1 MAERQGL
8 VGQSPLDNC
17 PGQPCVPWTG
27 EGAHSR
33 VKCAQMPQDGRKPPI
48 YYVREAAPKLQDAQE
63 ESVYRRAGWLLGLGS
78 PIRSEVDLAER
89 LERGLTV
96 NAARSLRMRL
106 GLTDEEIYQLVA
118 PRRTLTRREA
128 EGQPLTAEEAD
139 RVVRIAR
146 VAARA
151 QQVFGARPE
160 YAQEW
165 LRTPQ
170 HALGGRPPLRL
181 LGRDS
186 GARAVEE
193 LLLALEHGF
202 LA

>member
-1 MAERQGL
+1 
-8 VGQSPLDNC
+8 
-17 PGQPCVPWTG
+17 
-27 EGAHSR
+27 
-33 VKCAQMPQDGRKPPI
+33 MPPV
-48 YYVREAAPKLQDAQE
+48 YYVREAAPKLEDAGE
-63 ESVYRRAGWLLGLGS
+63 ESVYRRAGWLLGLGT
-78 PIRSEVDLAER
+78 PIRSEADLVER
-89 LERGLTV
+89 LERGLSV
-96 NAARSLRMRL
+96 NAVRSLRTRL

-139 RVVRIAR
+139 RVVRVAR

-160 YAQEW
+160 YALEW

-170 HALGGRPPLRL
+170 RTLGDRAPIRL
-181 LGRDS
+181 LERDS
-186 GARAVEE
+186 GARMVEE

>member
-1 MAERQGL
+1 
-8 VGQSPLDNC
+8 
-17 PGQPCVPWTG
+17 
-27 EGAHSR
+27 
-33 VKCAQMPQDGRKPPI
+33 MPPV
-48 YYVREAAPKLQDAQE
+48 YHVRDTAPKDTGE
-63 ESVYRRAGWLLGLGS
+63 ESVYRRAGWLLGFS
-78 PIRSEVDLAER
+78 TPIRSEVDLLER
-89 LERGLTV
+89 LEKGLSASAV
-96 NAARSLRMRL
+96 RSLRTRL

-118 PRRTLTRREA
+118 PRRTLARREA

-139 RVVRIAR
+139 RAVRIAR

-170 HALGGRPPLRL
+170 RALGERPPVQL
-181 LGRDS
+181 LGRES

>member
-1 MAERQGL
+1 MGICAEL
-8 VGQSPLDNC
+8 
-17 PGQPCVPWTG
+17 
-27 EGAHSR
+27 
-33 VKCAQMPQDGRKPPI
+33 PPI
-48 YYVREAAPKLQDAQE
+48 TRSYHVREAVPKLQDTGE
-63 ESVYRRAGWLLGLGS
+63 ESVYRRAGWLLGLGT

-89 LERGLTV
+89 LEKGLSV
-96 NAARSLRMRL
+96 NAVRALRARL
-106 GLTDEEIYQLVA
+106 GLSDEEIYQLVA
-118 PRRTLTRREA
+118 PRRTLTRRET

-151 QQVFGARPE
+151 LQVFGARPE

-170 HALGGRPPLRL
+170 RALGDRPPML
-181 LGRDS
+181 LLSRES
-186 GARAVEE
+186 GGRAVEE

>member
-1 MAERQGL
+1 MT
-8 VGQSPLDNC
+8 QSY
-17 PGQPCVPWTG
+17 
-27 EGAHSR
+27 H
-33 VKCAQMPQDGRKPPI
+33 
-48 YYVREAAPKLQDAQE
+48 VRESVPKLQEAGE
-63 ESVYRRAGWLLGLGS
+63 ESLYRRAGWLLGLS
-78 PIRSEVDLAER
+78 APIRSEVDLVDR
-89 LERGLTV
+89 LEKGLSVNTV
-96 NAARSLRMRL
+96 RSVRARL

-118 PRRTLTRREA
+118 PRRTLTRREV
-128 EGQPLTAEEAD
+128 EGQSLTADEAD

-151 QQVFGARPE
+151 QQVFAARPD

-170 HALGGRPPLRL
+170 QTLGGRSPLQL
-181 LGRDS
+181 LGRES

>member
-1 MAERQGL
+1 MT
-8 VGQSPLDNC
+8 
-17 PGQPCVPWTG
+17 QPY
-27 EGAHSR
+27 H
-33 VKCAQMPQDGRKPPI
+33 
-48 YYVREAAPKLQDAQE
+48 VREAAPKLQEAGE
-63 ESVYRRAGWLLGLGS
+63 ESVYRRAGWLLGLAT
-78 PIRSEVDLAER
+78 PMRSEVDLMER
-89 LERGLTV
+89 LEKGLSV
-96 NAARSLRMRL
+96 NAVRSLRARL

-118 PRRTLTRREA
+118 PRRTLTRREV
-128 EGQPLTAEEAD
+128 EGQPLSAEEAD
-139 RVVRIAR
+139 RAVRIAR

-165 LRTPQ
+165 LRAPQ
-170 HALGGRPPLRL
+170 RALGDRPPIRL
-181 LGRDS
+181 LGRES

>member
-1 MAERQGL
+1 M
-8 VGQSPLDNC
+8 
-17 PGQPCVPWTG
+17 
-27 EGAHSR
+27 
-33 VKCAQMPQDGRKPPI
+33 PPI
-48 YYVREAAPKLQDAQE
+48 HHVREAAPKLQDMGE
-63 ESVYRRAGWLLGLGS
+63 ESVYRRAGWLLGLS
-78 PIRSEVDLAER
+78 APIRSEVDLLER
-89 LERGLTV
+89 LEKGLSA
-96 NAARSLRMRL
+96 NAVRSLRARL
-106 GLTDEEIYQLVA
+106 GLSDEEVYLLVA

-151 QQVFGARPE
+151 LQVFGARPD

-170 HALGGRPPLRL
+170 RALGDRAPVRL
-181 LGRDS
+181 LGRES

>member
-1 MAERQGL
+1 M
-8 VGQSPLDNC
+8 
-17 PGQPCVPWTG
+17 T
-27 EGAHSR
+27 HSYH
-33 VKCAQMPQDGRKPPI
+33 VSDS
-48 YYVREAAPKLQDAQE
+48 APKLQHGGE
-63 ESVYRRAGWLLGLGS
+63 ESVYRRAGWLLGLS
-78 PIRSEVDLAER
+78 TPIRSEVDLLER
-89 LERGLTV
+89 LEKGLSV
-96 NAARSLRMRL
+96 NVVRAVRARL

-118 PRRTLTRREA
+118 PRRTLTRREV

-151 QQVFGARPE
+151 QQVFGARAE

-170 HALGGRPPLRL
+170 HTLGDRSPIQL
-181 LGRDS
+181 LGRES

>member
-1 MAERQGL
+1 
-8 VGQSPLDNC
+8 
-17 PGQPCVPWTG
+17 
-27 EGAHSR
+27 
-33 VKCAQMPQDGRKPPI
+33 MPHP
-48 YYVREAAPKLQDAQE
+48 YSVRDAAPKLRDTGE
-63 ESVYRRAGWLLGLGS
+63 ESVFRRAGWLLGLS
-78 PIRSEVDLAER
+78 APIQSEVDLLER
-89 LERGLTV
+89 LEKGLSV
-96 NAARSLRMRL
+96 NAVRSLRKRL
-106 GLTDEEIYQLVA
+106 GLSDEEIYRLVA
-118 PRRTLTRREA
+118 PRRTLSRREV
-128 EGQPLTAEEAD
+128 EGQPLTLEEAD

-165 LRTPQ
+165 LRTAQ
-170 HALGGRPPLRL
+170 RSLGDRPPMQL
-181 LGRDS
+181 LGRES